1 MVPTCPTWRA
11 CEEILQR
18 EEARDGRGG
27 VGRRKDR
34 SPVGTPRRP
43 LEQPSVWGRPPLW
56 ENTRVDTV

>member
-1 MVPTCPTWRA
+1 MRA
-11 CEEILQR
+11 CEEILLI
-18 EEARDGRGG
+18 EVDARDGRGD